1 MRLMLRRLGYALLV
15 MMVVN
20 FFTFALFFCVNTPN
34 DIARVHLGAKYAT
47 SQAIESWKIVHGYD
61 LPLFINDKNEG
72 AAKITQTLF
81 YQKSLQGFGFAFGQ
95 SDSGEE
101 IWPQIKE
108 RMIPSL
114 MLAIPIF
121 FVGLVLNITMGL
133 LLAFFRGSYVDI
145 WGNVLCIMMMSI
157 SAIFYIIGGQFL
169 MSNILHLVPVSGFEG
184 GVHAIKFLILPM
196 IVAVLSGIGANVRW
210 YRSLFLEELVKD
222 YVRTA
227 RAKGLGEIYIL
238 FRHVLPNALLPIL
251 TSIVV
256 IIPSLFMG
264 SLILESFFA
273 IPGLGNYTIQALREQ
288 DFATLRSMVFL
299 GTVLYLIGLWLTDI
313 AYLWADP
320 RVRLSRGEVKC

>member
-1 MRLMLRRLGYALLV
+1 MLILHRLGYALLV
-15 MMVVN
+15 MLAVN
-20 FFTFALFFCVNTPN
+20 CFTFFLFFCVNTPN

-47 SQAIESWKIVHGYD
+47 TQAIESWKMVHGYD
-61 LPLFINDKNEG
+61 LPLFFNDKNEG
-72 AAKITQTLF
+72 VLKITETLL
-81 YQKSLQGFGFAFGQ
+81 YQKSLKGFGFAFGQ

-114 MLAIPIF
+114 MLAVPIF
-121 FVGLVLNITMGL
+121 ILGLLLNITMGL

-157 SAIFYIIGGQFL
+157 SAIFYIIGGQYL
-169 MSNILHLVPVSGFEG
+169 ISNVLHLVPVSGFEG
-184 GVHAIKFLILPM
+184 GLHAIKFLILPV
-196 IVAVLSGIGANVRW
+196 IVAIISGIGANVRW

-238 FRHVLPNALLPIL
+238 FKHVLPNALLPIL
-251 TSIVV
+251 TSVVV

-273 IPGLGNYTIQALREQ
+273 IPGLGNYTIQALRDQ

-299 GTVLYLIGLWLTDI
+299 GTVLYLMGLWLTDI
-313 AYLWADP
+313 AYMWADP
-320 RVRLSRGEVKC
+320 RVRFSGSEVKC